1 MIGVKVFLTVF
12 FLSILDITSFATWS
26 IIVVDPKTKEIG
38 IAGASCT
45 KSVYGIGAIIPGK
58 GAIVVQA
65 MSNFFARKKGWEMI
79 MEGKSATEILNA
91 IKDPQYQPDVQQYG
105 IVCMNDLVH
114 PQTFTGK
121 GCTLYNGSITGYGI
135 SVQGNTLTSDDE
147 LEAVFNAALAA
158 QKDSLPLQDILML
171 ALEAGS
177 KSGGDKRCGE
187 LKAWSAFVTV
197 AKPNDDAMKPW
208 LNLVVYGT
216 DEKVNAVESLRKKFD
231 EWGKKQKNN

>member
-1 MIGVKVFLTVF
+1 MIKGKILLTVF
-12 FLSILDITSFATWS
+12 SIAISVIASHATWS
-26 IIVVDPKTKEIG
+26 IIVIDPKTKEIG
-38 IAGASCT
+38 LAGASCT

-79 MEGKSATEILNA
+79 MEGKSATEILNT
-91 IKDPQYQPDVQQYG
+91 IKDQQYQPDVQQYG

-147 LEAVFNAALAA
+147 LEAIFNAALKA
-158 QKDSLPLQDILML
+158 QKDSLPLQDVLML
-171 ALEAGS
+171 A
-177 KSGGDKRCGE
+177 
-187 LKAWSAFVTV
+187 
-197 AKPNDDAMKPW
+197 
-208 LNLVVYGT
+208 
-216 DEKVNAVESLRKKFD
+216 
-231 EWGKKQKNN
+231 

>member
-1 MIGVKVFLTVF
+1 MIKGKILLTVF
-12 FLSILDITSFATWS
+12 SIAISVIASHATWS

-79 MEGKSATEILNA
+79 MEGKSATEILNT

-121 GCTLYNGSITGYGI
+121 ECTLYNGSITGYGI

-147 LEAVFNAALAA
+147 LQAIFNAALKA
-158 QKDSLPLQDILML
+158 QKDSLSLQDVLML

-177 KSGGDKRCGE
+177 NSGGDKRCGE

-197 AKPNDDAMKPW
+197 AKPTDDANKPW

-216 DEKVNAVESLRKKFD
+216 DEKVNAVESLEKKFND
-231 EWGKKQKNN
+231 WKETQKK